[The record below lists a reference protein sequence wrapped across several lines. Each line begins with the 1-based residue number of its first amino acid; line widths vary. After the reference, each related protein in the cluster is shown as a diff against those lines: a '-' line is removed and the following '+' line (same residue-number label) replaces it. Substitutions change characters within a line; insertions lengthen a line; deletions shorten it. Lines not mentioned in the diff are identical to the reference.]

1 MAARRGAPP
10 FFRYIGGPP
19 SASSTTKEAAPTPL
33 RLFGHVVAVD
43 RCLGIRRHTWRP
55 AARGAPPLS
64 VERRPRPT
72 GGASRCNKGR

>member
-10 FFRYIGGPP
+10 FFRDTGGPP
-19 SASSTTKEAAPTPL
+19 SASSMTKEAAPTLL

-43 RCLGIRRHTWRP
+43 RRPGIRHHTWS
-55 AARGAPPLS
+55 AVARRAPPLS

-72 GGASRCNKGR
+72 AGASRCNKGR